1 MGNYDTVTIAEPRKA
16 LKTEARRWRNQ
27 PGLVH
32 GQKSRAYRHL
42 IRSLACVRVWHES
55 LPSSTYGPGSA
66 APMAKS
72 STEQLAPG
80 VFVLPGMPKP
90 PELPPELLPPPS
102 DPLPAPKQLIPWG
115 IAGAVALVT
124 LIGTML
130 LWMSSSGEVPVP
142 THLVSRLPPPTVPI
156 VMVMPQLPPAPSS
169 APPPPPAP
177 QDMMAQ
183 WWATQKPHLP
193 VIRHHR
199 LATFHWH
206 RLGHS
211 KTERPDPETLRLNQ
225 QQLPDK
231 PDEVGP

>member
-102 DPLPAPKQLIPWG
+102 GPLPAPKQLIRWG

-156 VMVMPQLPPAPSS
+156 VMVMPQLPPGHRSTVVR
-169 APPPPPAP
+169 
-177 QDMMAQ
+177 
-183 WWATQKPHLP
+183 ATTTAGAAGYDGAM
-193 VIRHHR
+193 V
-199 LATFHWH
+199 
-206 RLGHS
+206 G
-211 KTERPDPETLRLNQ
+211 DPETA
-225 QQLPDK
+225 PAGD
-231 PDEVGP
+231 PAPPVGDVSLASLGAFQNRAARSRDAPAQSAAIAG

>member
-1 MGNYDTVTIAEPRKA
+1 
-16 LKTEARRWRNQ
+16 
-27 PGLVH
+27 
-32 GQKSRAYRHL
+32 
-42 IRSLACVRVWHES
+42 
-55 LPSSTYGPGSA
+55 
-66 APMAKS
+66 MAKS

-80 VFVLPGMPKP
+80 VFVLPGMP
-90 PELPPELLPPPS
+90 EPPELLPELLPPS
-102 DPLPAPKQLIPWG
+102 DPLPLPSAPKHLIRWG
-115 IAGAVALVT
+115 IAGSVALVT
-124 LIGTML
+124 LTGTML
-130 LWMSSSGEVPVP
+130 LWMSPSGEVPVP
-142 THLVSRLPPPTVPI
+142 AHLVSRLPPPTVPI
-156 VMVMPQLPPAPSS
+156 VMVTPLPPAPSPALSS
-169 APPPPPAP
+169 APPPPAP

-193 VIRHHR
+193 AIRHR

>member
-1 MGNYDTVTIAEPRKA
+1 
-16 LKTEARRWRNQ
+16 
-27 PGLVH
+27 
-32 GQKSRAYRHL
+32 
-42 IRSLACVRVWHES
+42 
-55 LPSSTYGPGSA
+55 
-66 APMAKS
+66 MAKS

-80 VFVLPGMPKP
+80 VFVLPGMP
-90 PELPPELLPPPS
+90 EPPELLPELLAPS
-102 DPLPAPKQLIPWG
+102 DPLPLPSAPKHLIRWG

-124 LIGTML
+124 LTGT
-130 LWMSSSGEVPVP
+130 
-142 THLVSRLPPPTVPI
+142 VSRLPPPTVPI
-156 VMVMPQLPPAPSS
+156 VMVTPLPPAPSPALSS
-169 APPPPPAP
+169 APPPPAP

-193 VIRHHR
+193 VIRHR

>member
-1 MGNYDTVTIAEPRKA
+1 MH
-16 LKTEARRWRNQ
+16 
-27 PGLVH
+27 GL
-32 GQKSRAYRHL
+32 
-42 IRSLACVRVWHES
+42 
-55 LPSSTYGPGSA
+55 GSDS
-66 APMAKS
+66 PMAKS
-72 STEQLAPG
+72 STEQLASG

-90 PELPPELLPPPS
+90 PELLPPPS
-102 DPLPAPKQLIPWG
+102 GPLPLPSVQSGPLPLRFVPKHLIRWG
-115 IAGAVALVT
+115 IAGAVALAT
-124 LIGTML
+124 LTGTVL
-130 LWMSSSGEVPVP
+130 LWMSSSGEVPVLA
-142 THLVSRLPPPTVPI
+142 HLVSRLPPTVPI
-156 VMVMPQLPPAPSS
+156 VMVTTLPPAPSPAPSS
-169 APPPPPAP
+169 APPPLPPAP

-231 PDEVGP
+231 RVEAGP

>member
-1 MGNYDTVTIAEPRKA
+1 
-16 LKTEARRWRNQ
+16 
-27 PGLVH
+27 
-32 GQKSRAYRHL
+32 
-42 IRSLACVRVWHES
+42 
-55 LPSSTYGPGSA
+55 
-66 APMAKS
+66 MAKS
-72 STEQLAPG
+72 SIEQLAPG

-90 PELPPELLPPPS
+90 PELPPDLLPPPS
-102 DPLPAPKQLIPWG
+102 DPLPLRSAPKHLIRWG

-156 VMVMPQLPPAPSS
+156 VMVLPHLPPAPPPS
-169 APPPPPAP
+169 PPPP

-183 WWATQKPHLP
+183 WWAAQKPHLP
-193 VIRHHR
+193 VTRHHR

-206 RLGHS
+206 GLGHS
-211 KTERPDPETLRLNQ
+211 KTQQPDPETLRLNQ

-231 PDEVGP
+231 LDEVGP

>member
-1 MGNYDTVTIAEPRKA
+1 
-16 LKTEARRWRNQ
+16 
-27 PGLVH
+27 
-32 GQKSRAYRHL
+32 
-42 IRSLACVRVWHES
+42 
-55 LPSSTYGPGSA
+55 
-66 APMAKS
+66 MAKS

-90 PELPPELLPPPS
+90 PDLLPPPA
-102 DPLPAPKQLIPWG
+102 DPLPLPSAPKHLIRWG

-124 LIGTML
+124 LTGTML

-142 THLVSRLPPPTVPI
+142 AHLVSRLPPPTVPI
-156 VMVMPQLPPAPSS
+156 VMVTPLPAAPSPAPSS
-169 APPPPPAP
+169 ALPPPPAQ

-211 KTERPDPETLRLNQ
+211 KTERPDPDSANTRRKTLQTIVFAHFSN
-225 QQLPDK
+225 PAWFSIH
-231 PDEVGP
+231 EI

>member
-1 MGNYDTVTIAEPRKA
+1 
-16 LKTEARRWRNQ
+16 
-27 PGLVH
+27 
-32 GQKSRAYRHL
+32 
-42 IRSLACVRVWHES
+42 
-55 LPSSTYGPGSA
+55 
-66 APMAKS
+66 MAKS
-72 STEQLAPG
+72 STEQLASG

-90 PELPPELLPPPS
+90 PELPPDLLPPPS
-102 DPLPAPKQLIPWG
+102 GPLPLPSVPKHLIRWG

-124 LIGTML
+124 LTGTVL

-142 THLVSRLPPPTVPI
+142 AHLVSRLPPSTVPL
-156 VMVMPQLPPAPSS
+156 VMVTPLPLAPSPAPSS
-169 APPPPPAP
+169 APPPLPPAP

-206 RLGHS
+206 RLEHS

-231 PDEVGP
+231 RVEAGP